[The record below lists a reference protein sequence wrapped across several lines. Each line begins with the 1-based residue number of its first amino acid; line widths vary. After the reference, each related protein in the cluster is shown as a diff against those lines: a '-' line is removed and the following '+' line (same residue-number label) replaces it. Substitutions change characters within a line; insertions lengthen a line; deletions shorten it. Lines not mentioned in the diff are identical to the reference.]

1 MRMLAIKI
9 TKIFLSLFL
18 TIYCLIWL
26 LSPVASR
33 YFINDILAPQ
43 KLVLSDESS
52 IRYNPFLSK
61 LSLKNLTLSPA
72 ADREKA
78 LFRLDSL
85 VVRIRLYQL
94 LFDRLHINEFN
105 LDGLF
110 LDIRQSENKLE
121 VAGFT
126 LPRASDK
133 PAEDVAQEQEPT
145 QDFPYTL
152 VLPALKVTNSSLA
165 FSLPQGQ
172 HEFAIDNL
180 VISDVEATAS
190 RQDFSVSLSSKLDQA
205 PFSLALDGLVSKQ
218 APGTDTSTG
227 AKTQARTQA
236 KISAELELEGF
247 DLTHLAAFMP
257 KEFSLHSGLLSY
269 RTGLQLVSTEEN
281 QLQLDFKD
289 MALDLTG
296 LHLEQAQTQ
305 SHVTLSEKALISKA
319 LTLQLALDN
328 GQAPLTLLNG
338 DAGLTLADAKL
349 YHRQEQAQLLAFES
363 LKLEN
368 LLLAITDNKPQVKLE
383 QVLLTGASFSDF
395 TDNELPPLARISS
408 FAVQDI
414 NASASGVSINKVRLG
429 NFDLDVSLDKDKQ
442 VENLVQLSG
451 EQGSEEV
458 SEPGQEAQA
467 QAQAQESTETNQ
479 DTPPEQRFSL
489 VLNEFVLEQ
498 DSHIRFLDRSVT
510 PAYKR
515 DFIIS
520 TLRAGPVNNQ
530 QPEIKTAFALKG
542 KSNEYAKF
550 DLSGYASP
558 FLAEPVYAVS
568 GGVKEISL
576 PGISAYI
583 KNALQHELQSGQL
596 DLALEL
602 NLTGEEIDGH
612 TDIMLRGVELTSAD
626 DHQVD
631 SLKDQTAIPFNVALG
646 MLKDS
651 DGNVELDIPLSGNI
665 SDPSFGFTGFLTLLT
680 KQAVM
685 SATKEYLMTTFVPYA
700 NVVSITLSAGEY
712 LLKVRFNDLLLSPG
726 VSEFVQ
732 DNIAFINE
740 FSALMKDKPDTQ
752 VTLCAVATA
761 QDIGLPVGTEELT
774 DIEIES
780 LNELSLKRLNHF
792 KSYMVEQEQIDSSRL
807 LLCNPQVDLSAE
819 AQPRIT
825 FAT

>member
-1 MRMLAIKI
+1 MRVLAIKI
-9 TKIFLSLFL
+9 TKIILLLFL
-18 TIYCLIWL
+18 TVYCLIWL
-26 LSPVASR
+26 LSPMISR
-33 YFINDILAPQ
+33 YVIADILAPH
-43 KLVLSDESS
+43 KLVLSEKSS

-61 LSLKNLTLSPA
+61 LSINALSLYQEA
-72 ADREKA
+72 NREKA

-94 LFDRLHINEFN
+94 LFDRIHINEFN

-110 LDIRQSENKLE
+110 IDIKQSENKLE

-126 LPRASDK
+126 LPQASEK
-133 PAEDVAQEQEPT
+133 PAENVEQGQEPT

-152 VLPALKVTNSSLA
+152 VLPALKLNNSSLV
-165 FSLPQGQ
+165 FNLPQGQ
-172 HEFAIDNL
+172 HEFAIDSL

-190 RQDFSVSLSSKLDQA
+190 RQDFSASLTSTLDQA
-205 PFSLALDGLVSKQ
+205 PFALAVDASIAKQ
-218 APGTDTSTG
+218 SDATRAETL
-227 AKTQARTQA
+227 A
-236 KISAELELEGF
+236 KISADIGLEGF
-247 DLTHLAAFMP
+247 DLTRLAAFIP
-257 KEFSLHSGLLSY
+257 EEFSLHSGLLSY
-269 RTGLQLVSTEEN
+269 RTKLQLLSNKEN
-281 QLQLDFKD
+281 RLQLDFKD
-289 MALDLTG
+289 MALDIAE
-296 LHLEQAQTQ
+296 LHLEQAQT
-305 SHVTLSEKALISKA
+305 HATLLEKTLETKALS
-319 LTLQLALDN
+319 LQLALDDSEN
-328 GQAPLTLLNG
+328 PLTLLNG
-338 DAGLTLADAKL
+338 DAGVIFTDAKL
-349 YHRQEQAQLLAFES
+349 YHQQEQAQLMAFES
-363 LKLEN
+363 LKLAN
-368 LLLAITDNKPQVKLE
+368 ILLSITDNKPEVKLDE
-383 QVLLTGASFSDF
+383 VLLTGASFSDV
-395 TDNELPPLARISS
+395 TDNELPPIARISS

-414 NASASGVSINKVRLG
+414 KASALGVSINKVSLG

-442 VENLVQLSG
+442 VENLVQL
-451 EQGSEEV
+451 GSEQANQDIPV
-458 SEPGQEAQA
+458 QGGQV
-467 QAQAQESTETNQ
+467 QENTETSK
-479 DTPPEQRFSL
+479 DTTAPEQQFSL
-489 VLNEFVLEQ
+489 VLNEFALQE
-498 DSHIRFLDRSVT
+498 DSHIRFSDHSVT
-510 PAYKR
+510 PVYKR

-520 TLRAGPVNNQ
+520 TLSAGPVNNQ
-530 QPEIKTAFALKG
+530 QPETKTAFALKG

-550 DLSGYASP
+550 DLSGYAKP

-568 GGVKEISL
+568 GGFKEISL

-583 KNALQHELQSGQL
+583 KDALQHELQSGQL

-612 TDIMLRGVELTSAD
+612 TDILLRGVELTSAD

-631 SLKDQTAIPFNVALG
+631 SLKDRTAIPFNVALG

-665 SDPSFGFTGFLTLLT
+665 SDPSFGFSGFLTLLT

-726 VSEFVQ
+726 VSEFAQ
-732 DNIAFINE
+732 DNIAFLNE

-761 QDIGLPVGTEELT
+761 QDIGLPVGTQELT
-774 DIEIES
+774 EVEIKS
-780 LNELSLKRLNHF
+780 LNDLSLKRLNHF

>member
-1 MRMLAIKI
+1 MRVLAIKI
-9 TKIFLSLFL
+9 AKIILLLFL

-26 LSPVASR
+26 LSPMISR
-33 YFINDILAPQ
+33 YFIADILAPQ
-43 KLVLSDESS
+43 KLVLSDNTS

-61 LSLKNLTLSPA
+61 LSINELSLYPA
-72 ADREKA
+72 ANREKA

-94 LFDRLHINEFN
+94 LFDRIHINEFN

-110 LDIRQSENKLE
+110 IDITQSENKLE

-126 LPRASDK
+126 FPQTSDK
-133 PAEDVAQEQEPT
+133 PAENVEQGQEPT

-152 VLPALKVTNSSLA
+152 VLPVLKLNNASLE
-165 FSLPQGQ
+165 FNLPQGQ
-172 HEFAIDNL
+172 HEFAIDSL
-180 VISDVEATAS
+180 AISDVEATAS
-190 RQDFSVSLSSKLDQA
+190 RQDFSASLTSTLDQA
-205 PFSLALDGLVSKQ
+205 PFALAVDASIAKQ
-218 APGTDTSTG
+218 TDASHAETLI
-227 AKTQARTQA
+227 
-236 KISAELELEGF
+236 KISADIGLENF
-247 DLTHLAAFMP
+247 DLTRLAAFMP
-257 KEFSLHSGLLSY
+257 EEFSLHSGLLSY
-269 RTGLQLVSTEEN
+269 RTKLQLLAKKEN

-289 MALDLTG
+289 MALDIAE
-296 LHLEQAQTQ
+296 LHLEQAQT
-305 SHVTLSEKALISKA
+305 HATLLEKTLETKALS
-319 LTLQLALDN
+319 LQLALGDSEK
-328 GQAPLTLLNG
+328 PLTLLNG
-338 DAGLTLADAKL
+338 DAGVTLTDAKL
-349 YHRQEQAQLLAFES
+349 YHQQEQAQLMAFES
-363 LKLEN
+363 LTLDN
-368 LLLAITDNKPQVKLE
+368 ILLTITDNKPEVKLDE
-383 QVLLTGASFSDF
+383 VLLTGASFSDV
-395 TDNELPPLARISS
+395 TDNELPPIARVSS

-414 NASASGVSINKVRLG
+414 KASAVGVSINKVSLG

-442 VENLVQLSG
+442 VENLVQLGNGQANQDVPWQGGQVG
-451 EQGSEEV
+451 ESAETSEETTA
-458 SEPGQEAQA
+458 SEHTA
-467 QAQAQESTETNQ
+467 S
-479 DTPPEQRFSL
+479 EQYFSL
-489 VLNEFVLEQ
+489 VLNEFALEQ
-498 DSHIRFLDRSVT
+498 DSHIRFIDRSVT

-520 TLRAGPVNNQ
+520 TLSAGPVNNR

-550 DLSGYASP
+550 DLSGYAKP

-568 GGVKEISL
+568 GGFKEISL

-583 KNALQHELQSGQL
+583 KDALQYELQSGQL

-612 TDIMLRGVELTSAD
+612 TDILLRGVELTSAD

-665 SDPSFGFTGFLTLLT
+665 SDPSFGFSGFLTLLT

-685 SATKEYLMTTFVPYA
+685 SATREYLMTTFVPYA

-726 VSEFVQ
+726 VSDFAQ
-732 DNIAFINE
+732 DNIAFLNE
-740 FSALMKDKPDTQ
+740 FSALMKDKPETQ

-774 DIEIES
+774 EVEIKS

-807 LLCNPQVDLSAE
+807 LLCSPQVDLSAE